1 MEWIYNLLL
10 HVDMNLA
17 IGFLAVAGFIG
28 SIITFFHKR
37 GLNNGKVTKMPSLFG
52 SRKKEEAPAEPAEG
66 AAAPPKRSFWQRMRR
81 GKQQNGMLAASF
93 KQARSVLRGYFP
105 GRRALYRLPWFLVIG
120 ESGSGKTSLLRHA
133 GLKLPLG
140 PPKADAAGRE
150 QPLDWWFYDQ
160 AVVLDLKGSLLQANA
175 GETALWRRFTKM
187 LYKSRRERALDGVVL
202 TIRADVLRDAD
213 STDLIQI
220 QNSAARLYEQLIQLQ
235 QQTGM
240 TFPVY
245 VVVTHCDQL
254 DGFQAFGAQLDSA
267 QRDHMF
273 GWSVPFEP
281 HHQYAS
287 VWVDQAFQSMTR
299 RLGQIQ
305 LETAYRG
312 FHRHHES
319 VAPFFLFP
327 DALRSLRSGL
337 RTYLDAVFTPTSF
350 HDALMLRGIY
360 FTGDPTPPPE
370 CDPGAVAVAEARRPA
385 FVRDL
390 LATRIFPERAL
401 ARPTR
406 HKLKTQSRQ
415 VMWLRGLVV
424 CSALVLAFGSLHGFS
439 QMLLYR
445 NALLGSLRGMNHVL
459 VEQQNGDFDHTWFAH
474 KNNPLFLAMN
484 RFQQQHFFSPFFPS
498 SWFSSI
504 NGEID
509 HATTVAFEKILL
521 DGLGR
526 QLQQRA
532 HQLTEAQTRRGV
544 ERDENSPLPHA
555 LSGLDSFR
563 KLQHYTRDLS
573 SLQTHLSDY
582 NNLRKTLDLEVL
594 RRLIRY
600 CFDFDMPEAGLRRLA
615 AMDIDFRRFGA
626 VNFDRRFEASARA
639 RVLFDD
645 LLDDL
650 FYPVKRLVSDQE
662 MLRQVMQ
669 HQNRWVEDRPTLINE
684 MRAVAAGLKNSE
696 RLLQTE
702 PFGLLREGEA
712 QLGPDWPALLTLLRQ
727 NRLLEPN
734 LDQRLEAAFR
744 ERLFA
749 GRDQL
754 DLPLLNEAVKY
765 REPMR
770 AFFGL
775 PFMQVA
781 AEGGETLLY
790 RETFE
795 DWKKADLFQALRYRR
810 AYRDFRR
817 QRLGGV
823 GQGHWAALLDKLALE
838 CFEDA
843 VNRLIERAPMLPM
856 GEDQAFSEQDLTRTI
871 RGFAAAARDLSELEH
886 FFAETG
892 LTRSRDALN
901 HYLTETALALLF
913 RADAF
918 LPRDLYLDRDFG
930 AWDGHTPMTA
940 KALGFDDDKALQAWL
955 DATRNHLFHIGL
967 NGVAPLLAVLDAGVA
982 DPEVQSRELVLRWR
996 AMLEEIDAYR
1006 RRQPYPALRRLEVYL
1021 KRDMRSLHLD
1031 NYRTELADIRPSSN
1045 YFLERINQVKLKL
1058 RHHLTALDQKR
1069 HEVRFPQRTRAF
1081 AQGVVDPFNT
1091 WLAGTF
1097 PFAGAD
1103 AARETDPAVL
1113 TQIVAACERL
1123 APPLVDSITFEA
1135 DPDDDALAA
1144 HRFIKQFQGAYRF
1157 LQQFRSV
1164 EGRAPLQLRFRERA
1178 PHEDE
1183 RFGNHIVAWR
1193 LRIGEKE
1200 VPFTREAAVAAW
1212 SADAPIELRLQ
1223 WAKNAPHQPDSRV
1236 RSPWYRV
1243 EGREVV
1249 YSFEGRYALLRLLT
1263 RHVQHEP
1270 AFQKGET
1277 HLLRFEIP
1285 LHHDGDGPRHA
1296 VVFSRLRLSV
1306 AGREP
1311 LSSLPLFPRA
1321 APRVA
1326 AQPPDDHLQTD
1337 PTEVHL
1343 GKLQPSHE
1351 NR

>member
-1 MEWIYNLLL
+1 MDWIYSILV
-10 HVDMNLA
+10 HIDMELA
-17 IGFLAVAGFIG
+17 FWFLVIMGAVG
-28 SIITFFHKR
+28 SIITVYRVRLGGGASSKP
-37 GLNNGKVTKMPSLFG
+37 GLFRRRAKEADPAPST
-52 SRKKEEAPAEPAEG
+52 EET
-66 AAAPPKRSFWQRMRR
+66 AAPPKRSFWQRMRR
-81 GKQQNGMLAASF
+81 GKQQNAMLVASF
-93 KQARSVLRGYFP
+93 KHARTVLRGYFP

-140 PPKADAAGRE
+140 APKPDRDNRE
-150 QPLDWWFYDQ
+150 KPLDWWFFDQ
-160 AVVLDLKGSLLQANA
+160 AVVLDLKGSLLQSNA
-175 GETALWRRFTKM
+175 GESALWRRFTKM
-187 LYKSRRERALDGVVL
+187 LYKCRRERALDGVVL
-202 TIRADVLRDAD
+202 TIRADLLRDAD

-220 QNSAARLYEQLIQLQ
+220 QNAAARLYEQLIQLQ

-254 DGFQAFGAQLDSA
+254 DGFQAFGAQLDGA

-281 HHQYAS
+281 HHQYTSA
-287 VWVDQAFQSMTR
+287 WVDQAFQSMTR

-312 FHRHHES
+312 FHRNQES

-327 DALRSLRSGL
+327 DAMGALREGL

-360 FTGDPTPPPE
+360 FTGDPAPRPE
-370 CDPGAVAVAEARRPA
+370 RVPGAAPPVEERRPA

-415 VMWLRGLVV
+415 VLWLRGVV
-424 CSALVLAFGSLHGFS
+424 ACSALVLALGSLHGFS
-439 QMLLYR
+439 KMLLYR
-445 NALLGSLRGMNHVL
+445 QDLLGSLRGINHVL
-459 VEQQNGDFDHTWFAH
+459 VDQESDGFDPTWFAH
-474 KNNPLFLAMN
+474 KNNPLFLTMH

-504 NGEID
+504 NSEID
-509 HATTVAFEKILL
+509 QATTVAFEKILL

-532 HQLTEAQTRRGV
+532 HRLTEPQARRGV

-555 LSGLDSFR
+555 LSGLASFR
-563 KLQHYTRDLS
+563 DLQRYSHDLS
-573 SLQTHLSDY
+573 LLQTHLTDY
-582 NNLRKTLDLEVL
+582 NNLRRTLDLDVL

-600 CFDFDMPEAGLRRLA
+600 CFEFDMPAAGLRRLA

-626 VNFDRRFEASARA
+626 VDFDRRFEAGARA
-639 RVLFDD
+639 RALFGN
-645 LLDDL
+645 LLDDM
-650 FYPVKRLVSDQE
+650 FYPVSQLVGDQE
-662 MLRQVMQ
+662 TLRQVMQ
-669 HQNRWVEDRPTLINE
+669 HQNRWVEDRATLLNE
-684 MRAVAAGLKNSE
+684 MRAVAARLKNSE

-702 PFGLLREGEA
+702 PFGLLREGDV
-712 QLGPDWPALLTLLRQ
+712 QFGPEWPELLTLLRE
-727 NRLLEPN
+727 NSLLEPN
-734 LDQRLEAAFR
+734 LDERLEAAFR

-754 DLPLLNEAVKY
+754 DLSLLNEAVRY

-775 PFMQVA
+775 PFIQGA
-781 AEGGETLLY
+781 GEDGETLLY

-817 QRLGGV
+817 QRLGGA

-838 CFEDA
+838 CFEGA

-871 RGFAAAARDLSELEH
+871 RGFAAAAIDLNELER

-892 LTRSRDALN
+892 LTQSREALN
-901 HYLTETALALLF
+901 RYLTETSLALLF

-940 KALGFDDDKALQAWL
+940 KALGFDDDKALQGWL

-967 NGVAPLLAVLDAGVA
+967 NGVAPLLAVLDTSAA
-982 DPEVQSRELVLRWR
+982 DPEVQSHELVLRWR

-1021 KRDMRSLHLD
+1021 KRDMRALHLD
-1031 NYRTELADIRPSSN
+1031 NYRTELAEIRPSSN

-1058 RHHLTALDQKR
+1058 RVHLKALDQKR

-1081 AQGVVDPFNT
+1081 ARGVVDPFNT

-1097 PFAGAD
+1097 PFAGVD

-1113 TQIVAACERL
+1113 AQIVAACERL

-1135 DPDDDALAA
+1135 RPDDDTCAAA
-1144 HRFIKQFQGAYRF
+1144 HGFIKQFQVAYHF
-1157 LQQFRSV
+1157 LQQLNAF

-1178 PHEDE
+1178 PHEE
-1183 RFGNHIVAWR
+1183 EQFGNHIVAWR
-1193 LRIGEKE
+1193 LRIGEQV
-1200 VPFTREAAVAAW
+1200 VPFTRQAAVTAW
-1212 SADAPIELRLQ
+1212 TPGTPIELRLQ
-1223 WAKNAPHQPDSRV
+1223 WAKNAPHQPDGSV

-1243 EGREVV
+1243 EGHEVV
-1249 YSFEGRYALLRLLT
+1249 YSFEGRYALLRLLM
-1263 RHVQHEP
+1263 RHIQPEP

-1277 HLLRFEIP
+1277 HLLRFKIP
-1285 LHHDGDGPRHA
+1285 LQRDGDGPGEA
-1296 VVFSRLRLSV
+1296 VVFSRLRLAV
-1306 AGREP
+1306 DGRDA
-1311 LSSLPLFPRA
+1311 LSTLPLFPHV
-1321 APRVA
+1321 APRLAV
-1326 AQPPDDHLQTD
+1326 QPPEDHLQTD

-1343 GKLQPSHE
+1343 GKLQSSHE
-1351 NR
+1351 PQ

>member
-10 HVDMNLA
+10 HVDMNVA
-17 IGFLAVAGFIG
+17 IWFLAVAGFIG

-37 GLNNGKVTKMPSLFG
+37 GLDQGKTSKLPSLFG
-52 SRKKEEAPAEPAEG
+52 SRRKEETPAEPAEG
-66 AAAPPKRSFWQRMRR
+66 AQTAPKRSFWQRMRR
-81 GKQQNGMLAASF
+81 GKQQNAMLVESF
-93 KQARSVLRGYFP
+93 KHARSVLRGYFP
-105 GRRALYRLPWFLVIG
+105 GRRALYRLPWYLVIG
-120 ESGSGKTSLLRHA
+120 ESGSGKSSLLRHA

-140 PPKADAAGRE
+140 PPKSDPAGRE
-150 QPLDWWFYDQ
+150 KPLDWWFYDQ
-160 AVVLDLKGSLLQANA
+160 AVVLDLKGSLLQPNA
-175 GETALWRRFTKM
+175 GESALWRRFTKM
-187 LYKSRRERALDGVVL
+187 LYQSRRERALDGVVL
-202 TIRADVLRDAD
+202 TLRADVLHEAS

-245 VVVTHCDQL
+245 VVVTHCDVL
-254 DGFQAFGAQLDSA
+254 EGFHAFGAQLDGA
-267 QRDHMF
+267 RREHMF

-287 VWVDQAFQSMTR
+287 AWVDQAFQSLTR

-327 DALRSLRSGL
+327 NALGGLREGL

-360 FTGDPTPPPE
+360 FTGDPTPSAAR
-370 CDPGAVAVAEARRPA
+370 DAGTGAVDHRPA

-415 VMWLRGLVV
+415 VLWLRGLVV
-424 CSALVLAFGSLHGFS
+424 CSALVLAVGSLHGFG
-439 QMLLYR
+439 QMLQYR
-445 NALLGSLRGMNHVL
+445 NTLLGSLRGMNHVL
-459 VEQQNGDFDHTWFAH
+459 VEQQNGAFDSNWFAH

-504 NGEID
+504 NSEID
-509 HATTVAFEKILL
+509 RATTVAFEKILL

-526 QLQQRA
+526 QLQHRA
-532 HQLTEAQTRRGV
+532 HQLTDMPASRTLT
-544 ERDENSPLPHA
+544 RDENSPLPHA
-555 LSGLDSFR
+555 LTGMASFR
-563 KLQHYTRDLS
+563 ELQRYSRDLNQ
-573 SLQTHLSDY
+573 LQTHLSDY
-582 NNLRKTLDLEVL
+582 NNLRRTLDLEVL

-600 CFDFDMPEAGLRRLA
+600 CFDFDMPDAGLRRLA
-615 AMDIDFRRFGA
+615 AMDIDFRRFAA
-626 VNFDRRFEASARA
+626 VTVDRRFEASARA
-639 RVLFDD
+639 RALFGD
-645 LLDDL
+645 LLDDM
-650 FYPVKRLVSDQE
+650 FYPVDQLVRDQE
-662 MLRQVMQ
+662 TLRQVMQ
-669 HQNRWVEDRPTLINE
+669 HQNRWVEDRPTLLNE
-684 MRAVAAGLKNSE
+684 MRAVAARLKNSE

-712 QLGPDWPALLTLLRQ
+712 RLGPEWPALLALLRQ
-727 NRLLEPN
+727 TSLLEAN
-734 LDQRLEAAFR
+734 LDERLEASFR

-754 DLPLLNEAVKY
+754 DLPLLNEAVTY

-770 AFFGL
+770 AFFSL
-775 PFMQVA
+775 PFIQGA
-781 AEGGETLLY
+781 TEAGATLLY

-795 DWKKADLFQALRYRR
+795 DWKKADLFQALGHRR
-810 AYRDFRR
+810 AYRDFRQ

-856 GEDQAFSEQDLTRTI
+856 GEDQAFTEQDLTRI
-871 RGFAAAARDLSELEH
+871 IHGFAAAARDLSELEH

-892 LTRSRDALN
+892 LTASRDALN
-901 HYLTETALALLF
+901 SYLTETALGLLF

-918 LPRDLYLDRDFG
+918 LPADLYLDRDLSS
-930 AWDGHTPMTA
+930 WDGQTPMTA

-967 NGVAPLLAVLDAGVA
+967 NGVAPLLAVLDESAA

-1021 KRDMRSLHLD
+1021 KRDMRALHLD

-1045 YFLERINQVKLKL
+1045 YFLERINQVKRNL
-1058 RHHLTALDQKR
+1058 RTHLNALDQKR
-1069 HEVRFPQRTRAF
+1069 HELRFPQRTRAF

-1097 PFAGAD
+1097 PFAGGD

-1113 TQIVAACERL
+1113 AQIAAACERL

-1135 DPDDDALAA
+1135 QPDDAAVAA
-1144 HRFIKQFQGAYRF
+1144 HRFIEQFQDAHRF
-1157 LQQFRSV
+1157 LQQLSAV

-1183 RFGNHIVAWR
+1183 LFGNHIVAWR
-1193 LRIGEKE
+1193 LRIGDQD

-1212 SADAPIELRLQ
+1212 PTGAPIELRLQ
-1223 WAKNAPHQPDSRV
+1223 WAKNAPHQPDPRV

-1243 EGREVV
+1243 QGREVV
-1249 YSFEGRYALLRLLT
+1249 YSFEGRYALLRLLK
-1263 RHVQHEP
+1263 RHVQNEP

-1285 LHHDGDGPRHA
+1285 LQHDGDGPRQA
-1296 VVFSRLRLSV
+1296 VVFSRLRLAV
-1306 AGREP
+1306 DGRAA
-1311 LSSLPLFPRA
+1311 LSNLPLFPHA

-1326 AQPPDDHLQTD
+1326 AQPPGDHLQTD

-1343 GKLQPSHE
+1343 GKLQSSH
-1351 NR
+1351 